1 MSDTLKKV
9 IRVAEKRD
17 GLINKVPDDFLS
29 AIEQVQNRI
38 YRDLQSAVK
47 ELDVKGNAL
56 QNSSFNIRAAAR
68 LRDQIRLWL
77 RDYGYYE
84 QITAFGKQYRK
95 VIDLAGEHFGALKL
109 DDTFAKRDL
118 EVLSKIKAD
127 DLGFLR
133 GRDKDI
139 INATYNEF
147 VNAIYGKRDWRDLQ
161 KKLDELLTDTKTAR
175 GLLKKYTG
183 TYANTAFASFDR
195 KVMNIKANELGL
207 EWFLYSGSGINDS
220 RDFCRQRAGK
230 AFTREQIAGWESLKW
245 KGKISRGS
253 VFISLGGYNCRHS
266 LTPITEELARE
277 INGE

>member
-17 GLINKVPDDFLS
+17 GLINKVPDGFLS

-47 ELDVKGNAL
+47 ELDVKGSAL
-56 QNSSFNIRAAAR
+56 QNSSFNVRAAAR

-109 DDTFAKRDL
+109 DDTFARRDL

-133 GRDKDI
+133 GRDQDI

-147 VNAIYGKRDWRDLQ
+147 INAIYGKRDWRDLQ
-161 KKLDELLTDTKTAR
+161 KKLDELLTDTDAAR

-207 EWFLYSGSGINDS
+207 EWFLYSGSGISDS

-230 AFTREQIAGWESLKW
+230 AFTREQIAGWENLKW